1 MQKTIFK
8 ISALLAATILVV
20 SSCKKEEPVITPN
33 TPGSSGTSNLS
44 SLFDDNVA
52 NATQSFT
59 INTSIWNQV
68 TGAQGTRVYIPAGSF
83 QDASGNAVTGTVEIR
98 MVEILDL
105 TDVILMN
112 KPTVSGG
119 QLLTTGGELKVN
131 AYQGGNVLGLTPGAN
146 ITFMVPTAAPDNN
159 MNLFL
164 GTPGTQLDVEWVPA
178 DSLGVLDSVAVI
190 GDTTGAGGWT
200 DYYYFDIT
208 GDSLGWINCDYFYA
222 DPSPKTTVSVV
233 PNGAHDETNTTVYIH
248 ISSINS

>member
-1 MQKTIFK
+1 
-8 ISALLAATILVV
+8 
-20 SSCKKEEPVITPN
+20 
-33 TPGSSGTSNLS
+33 
-44 SLFDDNVA
+44 
-52 NATQSFT
+52 
-59 INTSIWNQV
+59 
-68 TGAQGTRVYIPAGSF
+68 
-83 QDASGNAVTGTVEIR
+83 
-98 MVEILDL
+98 
-105 TDVILMN
+105 MN

-248 ISSINS
+248 ISSINSVAPLWWDAADSFDSYSNSIPEGMNITIVAISEISGQYYSSFVPITVLANHLENITLSATTLAQIQIDLDNL